1 MKHCG
6 TQELE
11 TERLV
16 LRRLSIDDSEMMF
29 NNWASDRQVTQYLR
43 WNAHRSWGETAETL
57 NEWEK
62 HYGDPTFY
70 QWGVENKRSGVLMGT
85 ISLFPAPELKTGWH
99 LNTEILG
106 SAWEAGYALGRKWW
120 NNGYMTEALCAVR
133 DYWFNTVDAPWLA
146 AIHANENVAS
156 SAVLQKAGFVYDH
169 DVIDHKFD
177 GTAVPC
183 CLDGEGRM
191 ALGNLLTQE
200 LTDILNTPRAQ
211 AIREGF
217 SRRAPSEDLCRRC
230 GYAARFSK

>member
-1 MKHCG
+1 M
-6 TQELE
+6 
-11 TERLV
+11 
-16 LRRLSIDDSEMMF
+16 
-29 NNWASDRQVTQYLR
+29 
-43 WNAHRSWGETAETL
+43 L

-62 HYGDPTFY
+62 ALRGAHLLPVGRGKQAQP
-70 QWGVENKRSGVLMGT
+70 GVLMGT

-106 SAWEAGYALGRKWW
+106 SAWEAGLMGRKWW

-183 CLDGEGRM
+183 
-191 ALGNLLTQE
+191 
-200 LTDILNTPRAQ
+200 RAYHLVK
-211 AIREGF
+211 
-217 SRRAPSEDLCRRC
+217 EDL
-230 GYAARFSK
+230 

>member
-11 TERLV
+11 TGRLL
-16 LRRLSIDDSEMMF
+16 LRRLSTDDSEMMF
-29 NNWASDRQVTQYLR
+29 NNWASDPEVTKYLR
-43 WNAHRSWGETAETL
+43 WNAHRSWAETAEIL

-62 HYGDPTFY
+62 HYVEPTFY

-183 CLDGEGRM
+183 
-191 ALGNLLTQE
+191 
-200 LTDILNTPRAQ
+200 RAYHLVK
-211 AIREGF
+211 
-217 SRRAPSEDLCRRC
+217 EDL
-230 GYAARFSK
+230 

>member
-1 MKHCG
+1 MRVIPIAPKAQPGADACNDEDG
-6 TQELE
+6 RVPKLD
-11 TERLV
+11 LP
-16 LRRLSIDDSEMMF
+16 LARREFLK
-29 NNWASDRQVTQYLR
+29 
-43 WNAHRSWGETAETL
+43 G
-57 NEWEK
+57 
-62 HYGDPTFY
+62 
-70 QWGVENKRSGVLMGT
+70 SGVLMGT

-106 SAWEAGYALGRKWW
+106 SASEAGYALGRKWW

-183 CLDGEGRM
+183 
-191 ALGNLLTQE
+191 
-200 LTDILNTPRAQ
+200 RAYHLVK
-211 AIREGF
+211 
-217 SRRAPSEDLCRRC
+217 EDL
-230 GYAARFSK
+230 

>member
-1 MKHCG
+1 
-6 TQELE
+6 
-11 TERLV
+11 
-16 LRRLSIDDSEMMF
+16 
-29 NNWASDRQVTQYLR
+29 
-43 WNAHRSWGETAETL
+43 
-57 NEWEK
+57 
-62 HYGDPTFY
+62 
-70 QWGVENKRSGVLMGT
+70 MGT

-183 CLDGEGRM
+183 
-191 ALGNLLTQE
+191 
-200 LTDILNTPRAQ
+200 RAYHLVK
-211 AIREGF
+211 
-217 SRRAPSEDLCRRC
+217 EDL
-230 GYAARFSK
+230 

>member
-11 TERLV
+11 TGRLL

-29 NNWASDRQVTQYLR
+29 NNWASDPEVTKYLR
-43 WNAHRSWGETAETL
+43 WNAHRSWAETAEIL

-70 QWGVENKRSGVLMGT
+70 QWGVENRRSGVLMGT

-133 DYWFNTVDAPWLA
+133 DYWSTRWMPPGWWPSMPTRMWPA
-146 AIHANENVAS
+146 A
-156 SAVLQKAGFVYDH
+156 
-169 DVIDHKFD
+169 
-177 GTAVPC
+177 PC
-183 CLDGEGRM
+183 CKKPVSFTTTM
-191 ALGNLLTQE
+191 
-200 LTDILNTPRAQ
+200 
-211 AIREGF
+211 
-217 SRRAPSEDLCRRC
+217 
-230 GYAARFSK
+230 

>member
-11 TERLV
+11 TGRLL
-16 LRRLSIDDSEMMF
+16 LRRLTMDDSEMMF
-29 NNWASDRQVTQYLR
+29 NNWASD
-43 WNAHRSWGETAETL
+43 
-57 NEWEK
+57 
-62 HYGDPTFY
+62 
-70 QWGVENKRSGVLMGT
+70 GVLMGT
-85 ISLFPAPELKTGWH
+85 ISLCPAPKLKTGWH

-106 SAWEAGYALGRKWW
+106 SAWETGYALGRKWW

-183 CLDGEGRM
+183 
-191 ALGNLLTQE
+191 
-200 LTDILNTPRAQ
+200 RAYHLVK
-211 AIREGF
+211 
-217 SRRAPSEDLCRRC
+217 EDL
-230 GYAARFSK
+230 

>member
-1 MKHCG
+1 
-6 TQELE
+6 
-11 TERLV
+11 
-16 LRRLSIDDSEMMF
+16 MMF
-29 NNWASDRQVTQYLR
+29 NNWASDPEVTRYLR
-43 WNAHRSWGETAETL
+43 WNAHRSWAETAETL

-133 DYWFNTVDAPWLA
+133 DYWFNTVDAPWLV

-183 CLDGEGRM
+183 RAYHLVKRGSMSENTIDLDFGTTAQKQQDGEKL
-191 ALGNLLTQE
+191 A
-200 LTDILNTPRAQ
+200 
-211 AIREGF
+211 
-217 SRRAPSEDLCRRC
+217 RRAAGAGSGQVRYGPQPGR
-230 GYAARFSK
+230 AAGAG

>member
-43 WNAHRSWGETAETL
+43 WNAHRSWAETAEML

-85 ISLFPAPELKTGWH
+85 ISLFPAP
-99 LNTEILG
+99 
-106 SAWEAGYALGRKWW
+106 
-120 NNGYMTEALCAVR
+120 
-133 DYWFNTVDAPWLA
+133 
-146 AIHANENVAS
+146 
-156 SAVLQKAGFVYDH
+156 
-169 DVIDHKFD
+169 
-177 GTAVPC
+177 
-183 CLDGEGRM
+183 
-191 ALGNLLTQE
+191 
-200 LTDILNTPRAQ
+200 
-211 AIREGF
+211 
-217 SRRAPSEDLCRRC
+217 
-230 GYAARFSK
+230 